1 MDGDKEEARL
11 KMGVDSAC
19 VCRVISQVLTGDTGQ
34 WGAFGRVL
42 MLMTETAGMEM
53 KMSAGGMK
61 WLKPGLDRA
70 EGKSFFEILRK

>member
-1 MDGDKEEARL
+1 MDGEKEEARL
-11 KMGVDSAC
+11 EVGVDSPC
-19 VCRVISQVLTGDTGQ
+19 VCRVISHVLTGDAGQ

-61 WLKPGLDRA
+61 WLKLGLDRA
-70 EGKSFFEILRK
+70 EGESFFEVLRK